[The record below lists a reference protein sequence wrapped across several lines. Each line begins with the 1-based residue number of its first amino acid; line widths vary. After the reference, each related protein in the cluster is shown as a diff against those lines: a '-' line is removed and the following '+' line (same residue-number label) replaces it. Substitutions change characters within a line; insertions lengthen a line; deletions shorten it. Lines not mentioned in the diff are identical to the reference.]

1 MQHVFLLLLFSG
13 SLIGAACS
21 SVQEFAST
29 DVSEVPQDEVIEQES
44 NNEMSIEMAD
54 TVVIGSQVWMT
65 VNLNNLTFRNGD
77 TIFQAKSNAEWTSA
91 AKSKTPAW
99 CYMNNDSS
107 NGESHG
113 RLYNYWA
120 VIDPRGLAPEGWRIP
135 SDEDFVIL
143 LQEIGASNG
152 DKLKSTAGWENG
164 GNGSNSSGFN
174 ALASGYRNATGLF
187 NPIGRLT
194 CWWTRTEKSSGSA
207 WGYTLIAADNSFKQD
222 DFYKQSGLSVRCI
235 K

>member
-29 DVSEVPQDEVIEQES
+29 DVSEVLQDEVVEQES
-44 NNEMSIEMAD
+44 NDETPIEMAD

-65 VNLNNLTFRNGD
+65 VNLNTLTFRNGD

-99 CYMNNDSS
+99 CYLNNDSA
-107 NGESHG
+107 NGEKHG
-113 RLYNYWA
+113 KLYNYWA
-120 VIDPRGLAPEGWRIP
+120 VVDKRGLAPDGWRIP
-135 SDEDFVIL
+135 GDEDFAIL

-152 DKLKSTAGWENG
+152 DKLKSTSGWENG
-164 GNGSNSSGFN
+164 GNGSNSSGFR
-174 ALASGYRNATGLF
+174 AEASGYRNATGLF
-187 NPIGRLT
+187 NPMGRLT
-194 CWWTRTEKSSGSA
+194 CWWTSTEKSSGSS
-207 WGYTLIAADNSFKQD
+207 WGYKLVAADNNFKQD